1 MKLKSL
7 IVYLTLILTFTPLGG
22 CRLGSKKSDFRLPDG
37 VQVSKLSGIH
47 EGYSERQAEKGY
59 YVFTVNVSAENIP
72 NYFLKLSALVEE
84 PAFFL
89 LELGLN
95 ESEELNLRNNETDP
109 FHKAV
114 YYLDGI
120 DFKKAETV
128 FRSNERLLVHDGMV
142 NFGFGSHNGH
152 DEVYVGSYKIF
163 EIYADSPEKYRRK
176 LAELGIPQSKDFR
189 TVWDNFDNDSPGRR
203 SALSEKTTIWDMLE
217 QMKSEGFY
225 RAETRED

>member
-7 IVYLTLILTFTPLGG
+7 IVYFTLILAFTPLGG
-22 CRLGSKKSDFRLPDG
+22 CRLGSKKSDFKLPDG

-47 EGYSERQAEKGY
+47 EGYSERQKEKGF
-59 YVFTVNVSAENIP
+59 YVFTVNVSAENIS

-89 LELGLN
+89 LELGL
-95 ESEELNLRNNETDP
+95 NETDP

-128 FRSNERLLVHDGMV
+128 FRSHERLLVHDGMV

-152 DEVYVGSYKIF
+152 DEVYVGGYKIF
-163 EIYADSPEKYRRK
+163 EIYADSPEKYRCK
-176 LAELGIPQSKDFR
+176 LAELGIPQTENFR
-189 TVWDNFDNDSPGRR
+189 TVLDNFDKDSPGRR
-203 SALSEKTTIWDMLE
+203 NALSEKPTIWDMLE